1 MQKRQLPFFLGDT
14 SHSCLV
20 LIIQLISQKD
30 REIQQVSGEIRYSWY
45 IATEDVRQ
53 ILS

>member
-1 MQKRQLPFFLGDT
+1 MQNRQLPFFLGDT

-30 REIQQVSGEIRYSWY
+30 REIQQVSGEIR
-45 IATEDVRQ
+45 IHG
-53 ILS
+53 ILLQKMFDKY